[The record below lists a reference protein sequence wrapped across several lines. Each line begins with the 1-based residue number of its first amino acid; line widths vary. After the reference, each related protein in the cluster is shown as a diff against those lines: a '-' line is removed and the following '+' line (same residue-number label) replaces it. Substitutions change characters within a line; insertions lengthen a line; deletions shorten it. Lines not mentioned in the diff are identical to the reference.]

1 MKSPIEQRQLLIL
14 SISSRMCKFAMLTLS
29 MENEM
34 QIFEETVKNKEY
46 YLNGANLWRIKQSTV
61 CSNVSMKLK
70 SIARIQQSGWLQTWS
85 IKDRDKQHSARTCDW
100 QNKNQVSASNKKNA
114 HCTHNAN
121 RKSRNY
127 RERKNSWSMNFIYKL
142 HQHWNQSGKKKLHC
156 ASGNLKFLVKWF

>member
-100 QNKNQVSASNKKNA
+100 QNKNQVSASNKKMHIA
-114 HCTHNAN
+114 HTMQTG
-121 RKSRNY
+121 KVEIIE
-127 RERKNSWSMNFIYKL
+127 REKIVDPWTLFISCISIEIKV
-142 HQHWNQSGKKKLHC
+142 GKKNFTVQ
-156 ASGNLKFLVKWF
+156 AEI